1 MAMCATSSHT
11 QSVRQMLIISGEV
24 VGSDKIKHKYANKRI
39 GQLTHWSVIAGNT
52 CGKEQRQQA
61 LTAVGML
68 PFVSARRHTLEGQE
82 QQHSQPCTLMNRRL
96 GSDRHTAQQPA
107 SPDDNNRSRLDEMS
121 MLNYEFDAHRVER

>member
-1 MAMCATSSHT
+1 MTMRATSSHT

-24 VGSDKIKHKYANKRI
+24 VGPDKIKHI

-52 CGKEQRQQA
+52 CGKEQRQA
-61 LTAVGML
+61 LTAVGMR

-96 GSDRHTAQQPA
+96 GSDQHTAQQPA

-121 MLNYEFDAHRVER
+121 MLNYEFDAHRLEP